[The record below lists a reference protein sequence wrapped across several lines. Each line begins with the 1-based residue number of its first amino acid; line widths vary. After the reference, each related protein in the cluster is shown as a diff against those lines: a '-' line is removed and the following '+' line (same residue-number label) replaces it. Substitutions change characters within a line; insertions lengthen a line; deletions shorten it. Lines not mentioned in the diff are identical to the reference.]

1 YVKLLGLNYGAI
13 DFIKTKDEYIFIE
26 INPTGEWGWLSNDKR
41 EIDYDI
47 AKKLSEAN

>member
-1 YVKLLGLNYGAI
+1 MVLLILSKQ
-13 DFIKTKDEYIFIE
+13 KTNIFIE